1 MLRDIGIK
9 LHPEKTLIT
18 GDSVEF
24 LGFMVSACGLSPT
37 RAKVE
42 ALLALEPPTSSAGV
56 RRLLGMFSYYRGLV
70 PHFAHITA
78 PLNPLTSTKYVWH
91 AESWGPEQQAALDE
105 LKRIYTQMDGPVLRR
120 VHPDRP
126 LILHTDFSGVGM
138 SGILGQLD
146 DAGCEYLCAAVSRSL
161 NVHERRYDSY
171 KGELLAVVW
180 ATKLF
185 YPYLA
190 MRHII
195 VVTDHAPLLWLMS
208 QQDGLPAQYTWWAL
222 QLQAFA
228 FDVAHR
234 PGKLHQNADALSRHP
249 RDSAH
254 DGSGARVDEDGD
266 PLCSP
271 PVLVPY
277 PGVQWPLYAFS
288 RAPSAAG
295 APAAVAA
302 HLTVVAACSV
312 ALAQRF
318 LDGQDLT
325 DPASGLA
332 AAPDAVG
339 PLAGLAHFAGPV
351 PRARAATWCV
361 HAVCLVASTGLPVS
375 AASELDYDNKL
386 ETLAAGQLAAGG
398 LEAPGAGQPALGELE
413 TSVRGVLPSAG
424 PHVPCS
430 LSGPPVTGTFTTQT
444 AALLISREA
453 AALRRLRPSKVL
465 PLRLRLAAGAW
476 DSQLVPAFSIPADL
490 LYWAASAAAAEALGF
505 GDESVWIVVG
515 SWAGNSMW
523 SAAQIVGFL
532 GGFRREWRLSPPA
545 FLLEGP
551 FVNVDT
557 APDAGWL
564 FGLPVL
570 LDAAV
575 TGAAVHRL
583 SCLYTNL
590 ANAVHLQHCVTEL
603 RPPDGRDLAALLPAG
618 RVPAAA
624 CTVLAPPYVAC
635 DLPGRPC
642 VALPPPAVTG
652 TPLCTGPICAPCQV
666 TAADYTV
673 AAGFW
678 LRTSRDLMLELDLEL
693 LERSSPPPVFQ
704 IALSLCM
711 VLHHAFITPH
721 DMQYPATKHL
731 TALPQGGG
739 SDLTPL
745 APVAA
750 LAAVGSVT
758 RLAAGMTYNSVMV
771 DADNLLTPWA
781 CALLSQRALAPC
793 GDGHCCSSGGR

>member
-9 LHPEKTLIT
+9 LHPEKTLVA
-18 GDSVEF
+18 GNSVEV
-24 LGFMVSACGLSPT
+24 LGFMVSARGLSPT

-70 PHFAHITA
+70 PHFAHITV

-91 AESWGPEQQAALDE
+91 VESWGPEQQAALDE

-126 LILHTDFSGVGM
+126 LILHTDFSGVGI

-146 DAGCEYLCAAVSRSL
+146 DAGREYLCAAVSHSL

-180 ATKLF
+180 ASKLF

-190 MRHII
+190 TRHFA

-208 QQDGLPAQYTWWAL
+208 QQDGLPAQYAWWAL

-228 FDVAHR
+228 FDVVHR

-266 PLCSP
+266 PLRSP

-277 PGVQWPLYAFS
+277 PGVLWPLYAFS
-288 RAPSAAG
+288 RAPAAAG

-302 HLTVVAACSV
+302 HLMVVAACSV

-325 DPASGLA
+325 DPACGLA

-361 HAVCLVASTGLPVS
+361 HAVCLVASTGLPVT
-375 AASELDYDNKL
+375 AASELDYDSEL
-386 ETLAAGQLAAGG
+386 ETLAAGQLTAGG

-413 TSVRGVLPSAG
+413 TSVRGVLPSAE

-430 LSGPPVTGTFTTQT
+430 LSGPPVTGAVTLQT
-444 AALLISREA
+444 AALLIRREA
-453 AALRRLRPSKVL
+453 AALRRLRPAKAL
-465 PLRLRLAAGAW
+465 PLRLRVGTGEVLGVNTALVQHVFFPAAAGGEGICVLELPGGLASGLLACLGLGFRVQRYVHLSCDACERLAVSRLVPIWALHFAGQLATGAW
-476 DSQLVPAFSIPADL
+476 DPQLVPAFSIPADL

-515 SWAGNSMW
+515 SWAGNSVW
-523 SAAQIVGFL
+523 SAAQLVGFL
-532 GGFRREWRLSPPA
+532 G
-545 FLLEGP
+545 
-551 FVNVDT
+551 
-557 APDAGWL
+557 
-564 FGLPVL
+564 
-570 LDAAV
+570 
-575 TGAAVHRL
+575 
-583 SCLYTNL
+583 
-590 ANAVHLQHCVTEL
+590 
-603 RPPDGRDLAALLPAG
+603 
-618 RVPAAA
+618 
-624 CTVLAPPYVAC
+624 
-635 DLPGRPC
+635 
-642 VALPPPAVTG
+642 
-652 TPLCTGPICAPCQV
+652 
-666 TAADYTV
+666 
-673 AAGFW
+673 
-678 LRTSRDLMLELDLEL
+678 
-693 LERSSPPPVFQ
+693 
-704 IALSLCM
+704 
-711 VLHHAFITPH
+711 
-721 DMQYPATKHL
+721 
-731 TALPQGGG
+731 
-739 SDLTPL
+739 
-745 APVAA
+745 
-750 LAAVGSVT
+750 
-758 RLAAGMTYNSVMV
+758 
-771 DADNLLTPWA
+771 
-781 CALLSQRALAPC
+781 
-793 GDGHCCSSGGR
+793 